1 MNTEQHI
8 SARRVGE
15 VFLAFL
21 RLGVTSFG
29 GPIAHLG
36 FFREDLVD
44 KRKWVSEQQYAEFI
58 AISQFLPGPASSQ
71 VGFAIGLS
79 RAGYWGA
86 LSVRPKLRAA
96 VNGANAAVVG
106 ILAAALVNPIITSTI
121 TGVVPLII
129 ALVCLTMLAVLKWP
143 SWSVVLV
150 GASSGAVFAAFGLLG

>member
-1 MNTEQHI
+1 MNTEQHT

-79 RAGYWGA
+79 RAGYRGA
-86 LSVRPKLRAA
+86 LAA
-96 VNGANAAVVG
+96 WTAFT
-106 ILAAALVNPIITSTI
+106 LPS
-121 TGVVPLII
+121 
-129 ALVCLTMLAVLKWP
+129 AVLM
-143 SWSVVLV
+143 VLFAF
-150 GASSGAVFAAFGLLG
+150 GAAQALPGPLFSYAAYLGAQMGAVFAAFGLLG